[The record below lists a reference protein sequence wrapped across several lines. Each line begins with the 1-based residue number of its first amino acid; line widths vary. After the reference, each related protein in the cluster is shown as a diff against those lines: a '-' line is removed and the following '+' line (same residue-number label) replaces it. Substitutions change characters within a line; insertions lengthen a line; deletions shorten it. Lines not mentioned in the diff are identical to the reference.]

1 GQVKG
6 ISDEGVLLLQDAL
19 GEVHSIYSAD
29 ILLDNEK

>member
-1 GQVKG
+1 
-6 ISDEGVLLLQDAL
+6 LQDAL